1 MLKQTAFIALLGMS
15 ASAMAGDWQV
25 KLGAS
30 ALAPQ
35 NDDNGTLNVPVG
47 GVVTPLKAQV
57 SNEVNFTPSVEYFF
71 NNSHFSRVIARITF

>member
-1 MLKQTAFIALLGMS
+1 MLKQATFIVLLGLS

-47 GVVTPLKAQV
+47 GVVTPLKAEV
-57 SNEVNFTPSVEYFF
+57 SNQVNFTPSVEYFF
-71 NNSHFSRVIARITF
+71 NNSTIHQFQ

>member
-15 ASAMAGDWQV
+15 VSAMAGDWQV

-35 NDDNGTLNVPVG
+35 NDDNGTLKKVK
-47 GVVTPLKAQV
+47 L
-57 SNEVNFTPSVEYFF
+57 NE
-71 NNSHFSRVIARITF
+71 